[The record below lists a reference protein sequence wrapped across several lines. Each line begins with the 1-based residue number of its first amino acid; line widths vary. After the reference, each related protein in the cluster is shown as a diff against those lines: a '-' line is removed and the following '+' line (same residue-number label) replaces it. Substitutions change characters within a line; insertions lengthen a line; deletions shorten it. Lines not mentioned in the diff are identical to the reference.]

1 MRWPSSARSVLSSVN
16 FLVTVVLLG
25 FLFIFAN
32 FIAARRYTRIDLTQ
46 TKITQLAPQTRQA
59 LAGLQAPLSVVV
71 FYQPSHRLYE
81 LVRDMLEEYQRLSPH
96 VKLELVDPEQDLA
109 RANQLAK
116 QFQIEALNVVVFS
129 AETRHKHVSD
139 TDLAE
144 FDTSTARFG
153 GEPRV
158 KAFKGEEA
166 FTAALASVTQT
177 TTPLIWTVTGHGEK
191 AAEDETPQGLS
202 DVKRY
207 LEQQNM
213 QVTEVTLLEQAAIPA
228 EVKLIL
234 IAGPTRRFTDQ
245 EVTLLNAYLQA
256 GGRVLALL
264 DPLQDTDLETLCQA
278 WGITLGH
285 DIVVDPARQLPF
297 VSAANLFV
305 TTYSEHPIVNKMAT
319 LMTLFPLA
327 RSVTPTAPAPAGYT
341 TTALALTSEKG
352 WGESQTTVETFA
364 FDAAQDLKGPVVIAA
379 AAEQTAEPK
388 GRLVVIGDS
397 DFAINAQVGNVG
409 NRDFL
414 MGAVYWLTAQE
425 QRIGISPRT
434 LESLKLSLTARQMT
448 GVFWFSF
455 LVLPLTCALLGLV
468 MWWTRRN

>member
-1 MRWPSSARSVLSSVN
+1 MTSRARSVLSSVN

-25 FLFIFAN
+25 CLFLFVN
-32 FIAARRYTRIDLTQ
+32 FIAARRYARADLTQ
-46 TKITQLAPQTRQA
+46 TKITRLAPQTRQT
-59 LAGLQAPLSVVV
+59 LAGLQAPVSVVV

-81 LVRDMLEEYQRLSPH
+81 LVRDLLEEYRRLSPQ

-116 QFQIEALNVVVFS
+116 QFQIEALNVVVF
-129 AETRHKHVSD
+129 AAGTRHKHVSD

-144 FDTSTARFG
+144 FDYSGNRMMAA
-153 GEPRV
+153 EPRV

-166 FTAALASVTQT
+166 FTAALVSVTQAA
-177 TTPLIWTVTGHGEK
+177 TPLIWTVTGHGEK
-191 AAEDETPQGLS
+191 APADETPQGLS
-202 DVKRY
+202 DVQRY

-213 QVTEVTLLEQAAIPA
+213 TVTEATLLEQAAIPA
-228 EVKLIL
+228 EVKLVF
-234 IAGPTRRFTDQ
+234 IAGPARRFADQ
-245 EVTLLNAYLQA
+245 EIALLRTHLQA

-264 DPLQDTDLETLCQA
+264 DPLQDTGLEALCQE
-278 WGITLGH
+278 WGLTLGN

-305 TTYSEHPIVNKMAT
+305 TAYGAHPIVSKMAT

-327 RSVTPTAPAPAGYT
+327 RSVSPATPVPPGYT
-341 TTALALTSEKG
+341 TAALALTSEKG
-352 WGESQTTVETFA
+352 WGETQTAVQTFE
-364 FDAAQDLKGPVVIAA
+364 FDANTDLKGPVTIAA
-379 AAEQTAEPK
+379 AAEHTAEPQ

-397 DFAINAQVGNVG
+397 DFAMNAQIGNVG

-434 LESLKLSLTARQMT
+434 LESLKLSLTGRQMT

-455 LVLPLTCALLGLV
+455 LALPLTCLALGLA
-468 MWWTRRN
+468 MWWTRRS